1 VSEEGDVAATG
12 PAACFPGVVDA
23 TGPATAGAPPV
34 VSGLDSLGG
43 NLACSSVELEIG
55 DRGAAAEEGSLGI
68 GGRGAAAEEGSLGIG
83 GRGAAAEERSLGIGG
98 RGAAA
103 GEGALGKGGGGAAA
117 EEGAPVTGEGPAT
130 AATAGAPPV
139 LSGLGSL
146 FRNEKKLAFFLV
158 ELGTGGGGADAKDG
172 TPVVLGPHFLPYA
185 E

>member
-55 DRGAAAEEGSLGI
+55 D
-68 GGRGAAAEEGSLGIG
+68 RGAAAEEGSLGIG

-158 ELGTGGGGADAKDG
+158 ELGTGGGGEDAKEG
-172 TPVVLGPHFLPYA
+172 TPVVLEPHFLPYA